1 MARVALIIANSVSSQ
16 PTVKAARSS
25 KVSRTAVQV
34 RDLFSQLPGRF
45 AFEAS
50 HEIDQKPDRI
60 EELAKKAAKR
70 CSSHDGLL
78 VIYYFGHA
86 RRAKDDLIFVHRGPD
101 REKRSYLPFASL
113 FHNVMAGAPNRVL
126 FFLDCCYAGASGKEV
141 DLLPESSRKK
151 CCLIASTSASTRALW
166 EDKVENPLGYFT
178 LALIDGLSGPGG
190 AVSATDDTITAES
203 LFKFVKRET
212 KGNTKGLQEPF
223 MMGNLDEQLSRY
235 SYKPVIIPGISQ
247 NVSDKSS
254 YSKLIAIIRTI
265 GKRPQED
272 TKYLYDRI
280 LVRHRH
286 AFLTNFVDDDRRIS
300 QRPAHWT
307 VLRRYIAFLRAI
319 SVVDE
324 DRLMLTTQGLQL
336 LDSVEDKF
344 NTKLLSLL
352 VRYLER
358 QNGLT
363 VDHLRGTMQ
372 RVMERR
378 WLPTKENV
386 LNDLFLEKGHELN
399 EHHLGMVL
407 DLLGC
412 IGVLGTLRK
421 RQQVY
426 FPWNERPP
434 RRSSRLTEL

>member
-1 MARVALIIANSVSSQ
+1 MARIALIIANSVSSQ

-25 KVSRTAVQV
+25 KISRTAAQV
-34 RDLFSQLPGRF
+34 RDLFSQLPGKF
-45 AFEAS
+45 AFEGFL
-50 HEIDQKPDRI
+50 EIDQEPDRI
-60 EELAKKAAKR
+60 EEQAKKAAKR
-70 CSSHDGLL
+70 CSSNGGLL

-86 RRAKDDLIFVHRGPD
+86 RRSKDDLIFVHPGDDRG
-101 REKRSYLPFASL
+101 KRSYLPFASL
-113 FHNVMAGAPNRVL
+113 FYNVMAGAPYRVL
-126 FFLDCCYAGASGKEV
+126 FLLDCCYAGASGKEFE
-141 DLLPESSRKK
+141 LLPEYARKK

-166 EDKVENPLGYFT
+166 EEKIENPLGYFT

-190 AVSATDDTITAES
+190 SISATDDTITAES

-212 KGNTKGLQEPF
+212 RGSTKGLQEPF
-223 MMGNLDEQLSRY
+223 MVGNLDEQLSRY
-235 SYKPVIIPGISQ
+235 SYKPVITPGISQ

-254 YSKLIAIIRTI
+254 YSKLIAIVKTI

-272 TKYLYDRI
+272 TKFLYDRI
-280 LVRHRH
+280 LVHHKH
-286 AFLTNFVDDDRRIS
+286 AFLTNFVDKDKRIS

-307 VLRRYIAFLRAI
+307 VLRRYIAFLRAVN
-319 SVVDE
+319 VVDRE
-324 DRLMLTTQGLQL
+324 RLMLTTKGLQL
-336 LDSVEDKF
+336 LDNLEDKF
-344 NTKLLSLL
+344 NTKLYVLL
-352 VRYLER
+352 IAYLDR

-378 WLPTKENV
+378 RLPTRENV
-386 LNDLFLEKGHELN
+386 LNDLFLEIGHELN

-434 RRSSRLTEL
+434 RLR